1 MTAGLTLTK
10 FGIIAVG
17 VVALLFGLFTATGII
32 TFIGVAA
39 LVALYFLLPMF
50 NVEWEYIF
58 CDGQIDFDRISGGEK
73 RKTMLKIDMDN
84 IDIMA
89 PEKSHELDGYNN
101 QQNLTVKDFSS
112 KVADA
117 RRYCIFLN
125 KEGQKIKIIFEP
137 SDTMIE
143 YARQKSPR
151 KVSMY

>member
-1 MTAGLTLTK
+1 MTAGLTLAK